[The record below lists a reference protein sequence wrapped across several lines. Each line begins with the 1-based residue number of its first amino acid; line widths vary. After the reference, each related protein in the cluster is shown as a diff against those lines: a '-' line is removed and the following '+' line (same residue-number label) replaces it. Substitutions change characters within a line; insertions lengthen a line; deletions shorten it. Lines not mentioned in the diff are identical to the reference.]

1 MKKLLSII
9 LLSTLAFAS
18 VDINTASLKELTT
31 LNGIG
36 KKKAEAIVAYR
47 KTHCFKS
54 IDELTKIKGIGKK
67 LLQKNKN
74 RIKVGKCKKQDG
86 KYRRD

>member
-18 VDINTASLKELTT
+18 VNINNASVKELTT
-31 LNGIG
+31 LKGIG
-36 KKKAEAIVAYR
+36 KKKAEAIIAYR
-47 KTHCFKS
+47 KIYCFKS
-54 IDELTKIKGIGKK
+54 ADELTKVKGIGKK

-74 RIKVGKCKKQDG
+74 KIKVGKCKK
-86 KYRRD
+86 